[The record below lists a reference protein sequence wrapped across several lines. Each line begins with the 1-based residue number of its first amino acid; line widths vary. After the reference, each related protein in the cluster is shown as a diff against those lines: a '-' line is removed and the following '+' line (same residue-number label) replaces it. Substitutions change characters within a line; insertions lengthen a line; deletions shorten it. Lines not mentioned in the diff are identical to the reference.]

1 MSREPVSASSAIGLV
16 PGAMP
21 EPLPVRPTGAWAV
34 AGFLVFA
41 ILTMWT
47 LVAVLFVARS

>member
-1 MSREPVSASSAIGLV
+1 MSGKPVSTTPGIGLV
-16 PGAMP
+16 PGAKP
-21 EPLPVRPTGAWAV
+21 ELLPVRPTGAWVV